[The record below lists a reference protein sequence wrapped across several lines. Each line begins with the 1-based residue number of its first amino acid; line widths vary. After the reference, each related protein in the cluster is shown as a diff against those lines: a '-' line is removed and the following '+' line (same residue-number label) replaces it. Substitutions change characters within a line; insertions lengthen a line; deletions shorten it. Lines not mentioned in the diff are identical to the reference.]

1 MNPIDSVQ
9 TVNIVGGS
17 GKGVPRLEQP
27 KAADETAQKLRTLR
41 KASRDFESIFISRLL
56 EPMVKSVSS
65 SSQGNQFGGG
75 VMLNVAAEKMA
86 ESIAAKG
93 GVGLGDML
101 YESLKGRV
109 ESENSQPS
117 EPDAP
122 RPAEERPFELLKE
135 PSMKRITK
143 GALDFRQSTP
153 G

>member
-9 TVNIVGGS
+9 TVNLVGGE
-17 GKGVPRLEQP
+17 KRGVPRLEQP
-27 KAADETAQKLRTLR
+27 KPADEAAQKLRTLR
-41 KASRDFESIFISRLL
+41 KASRDFESIFIARLL
-56 EPMVKSVSS
+56 EPMIKSVSS

-109 ESENSQPS
+109 QSEDSQTPAADVPPPA
-117 EPDAP
+117 PDH
-122 RPAEERPFELLKE
+122 PFELLKDE
-135 PSMKRITK
+135 ASISRITQ
-143 GALDFRQSTP
+143 GGSDR
-153 G
+153 